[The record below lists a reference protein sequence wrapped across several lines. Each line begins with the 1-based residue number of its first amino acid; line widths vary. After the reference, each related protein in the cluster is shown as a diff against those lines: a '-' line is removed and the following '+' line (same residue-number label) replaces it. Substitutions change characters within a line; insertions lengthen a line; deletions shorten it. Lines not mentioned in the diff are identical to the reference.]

1 MSARFDDPNLVSCAG
16 LVPVMRLAQRCDL
29 AGLVTEHLKMTVA
42 VGAHAHLKI
51 PGIVAGML
59 AGDIFHVANRT
70 IVILVLA
77 VATFWWRQGGAGRS
91 SWLLL
96 GLVLLLVVVNEWGI
110 TPVIEALKAQIGH
123 GFDTLAKG
131 DPLRVRFGTWH
142 GISAVLHLITT
153 LAAAWLVAAGG
164 GRRGEGC
171 AKS

>member
-1 MSARFDDPNLVSCAG
+1 MALSGACLRAGSLRLCLALILALLVVPGFVVAPILFAKAG
-16 LVPVMRLAQRCDL
+16 SIYL
-29 AGLVTEHLKMTVA
+29 
-42 VGAHAHLKI
+42 
-51 PGIVAGML
+51 AGML

-164 GRRGEGC
+164 DRRGEGC

>member
-1 MSARFDDPNLVSCAG
+1 MALSGACLRAGSLRLCLALILALLVVPGFVVAPILFAKAG
-16 LVPVMRLAQRCDL
+16 STYL
-29 AGLVTEHLKMTVA
+29 
-42 VGAHAHLKI
+42 
-51 PGIVAGML
+51 AGML

-70 IVILVLA
+70 IVILTLA

-96 GLVLLLVVVNEWGI
+96 GLVLLLVIVNEWGI
-110 TPVIEALKAQIGH
+110 SPVIEALKTQIGH
-123 GFDTLAKG
+123 GFDTLAKH
-131 DPLRVRFGTWH
+131 DPLRVRFGIWH
-142 GISAVLHLITT
+142 GVSAVLHLITT